1 MSHICLSCNLQVVN
15 ANVSLKRLEE
25 LLSVEDR
32 IILSYTPVEHGLP
45 AISIRNGYFSWEAQ
59 VVTFIIYHQNAYW
72 LVLLITNL
80 LYVMHYH
87 WRKYI
92 FNLVKLFYTY
102 HPYILPQLM
111 GSNSSFH
118 WALNRKVIPIPFL
131 YLSPLSLDVWFAWCF
146 SLFMH
151 LLVFYLI
158 FIEFCQKVNLI
169 GWCRFPTLRN
179 HTMGTLLCFSII
191 SMSEA
196 YCLFLII
203 VWKTHI
209 VKYQLGYTNWKLG
222 SSCWQYWGRKDVTY
236 LSNAW
241 RDSSSY
247 ICNC

>member
-1 MSHICLSCNLQVVN
+1 MFHWNVWRNFFQLKTELFCLILPLNMDCQLSQSGMDIFLGRHRLLLLLFITKMRTDWFCWSPICCMSCI
-15 ANVSLKRLEE
+15 SLK
-25 LLSVEDR
+25 
-32 IILSYTPVEHGLP
+32 
-45 AISIRNGYFSWEAQ
+45 
-59 VVTFIIYHQNAYW
+59 
-72 LVLLITNL
+72 
-80 LYVMHYH
+80 
-87 WRKYI
+87 KYI

-158 FIEFCQKVNLI
+158 FIEFYQKVNLI

-191 SMSEA
+191 SMCEA